1 MISRGPTS
9 LRLAFHYA
17 GEIDITQA
25 DKLGPD
31 GCLSNTAENAGL
43 IPFGRVTSTIVD
55 ELFEPIFQQYCDTIS
70 RADFW
75 AMIGWLSINI
85 ASAGGIALQYQY
97 GRIDAVT
104 CPVPSTRLPSA
115 QLGRSSINKVFQTQM
130 GLTLVDAVT
139 LIGAHTIG
147 LWYGPDSHVRR
158 HQRGPAHQR
167 LGHHPSDFRQRVLQ
181 ESRTSGTYVHTNSM
195 LSISFLIA
203 LTYYNN
209 KCRDG

>member
-1 MISRGPTS
+1 M
-9 LRLAFHYA
+9 RLAFHDA
-17 GEIDITQA
+17 GEIDVTQP

-43 IPFGRVTSTIVD
+43 IPFRRVTSTIVD

-75 AMIGWLSINI
+75 ALIGWLSINI

-115 QLGRSSINKVFQTQM
+115 QLGRSAINKVFQTQM

-147 LWYGPDSHVRR
+147 HVHPEFSGYGTAPTPAPTSVATNADLLTNAWDTTPQTFDNEYYRSLARVVRA
-158 HQRGPAHQR
+158 PYC
-167 LGHHPSDFRQRVLQ
+167 PSFAA
-181 ESRTSGTYVHTNSM
+181 VHSC
-195 LSISFLIA
+195 LICDVFVQ
-203 LTYYNN
+203 Y
-209 KCRDG
+209 